1 MGREYI
7 FYPAFRRKED
17 DKIVPLLFDT
27 KGEPESIFW
36 RSGSFI
42 DGDFF
47 IKNFPMINKD
57 EFGEG
62 FAEKWEDVF
71 NDIRTNDM
79 TYIYEITEPEL
90 CRIGESC
97 GLVSGYA
104 PLDDIEM
111 YYKSDYP
118 QEYYYWQ
125 MEKPIP
131 AELYAEMPKSKQDEY
146 GKFATI
152 DTYSSEYI
160 CGILA
165 EVLNDIIVPWDWEG
179 YKTMVMLY
187 SF

>member
-17 DKIVPLLFDT
+17 NKIIPLLFDT
-27 KGEPESIFW
+27 KGEAESIFW

-47 IKNFPMINKD
+47 IENFPMINKD
-57 EFGEG
+57 EFGGG
-62 FAEKWEDVF
+62 FAKKWGEYFRDF
-71 NDIRTNDM
+71 ASNDL

-104 PLDDIEM
+104 PLNDIEM
-111 YYKSDYP
+111 YYKSDCP

-125 MEKPIP
+125 MSKPIP
-131 AELYAEMPKSKQDEY
+131 AELYAEMPRDKQNEY

-152 DTYSSEYI
+152 DTYSSEYV
-160 CGILA
+160 CGVLA
-165 EVLNDIIVPWDWEG
+165 EVLNDIIPPWDWEG